1 MRPAEPVS
9 ISGKTVTVLG
19 NGVVGTALAKGF
31 SGLGYAVVFGTREV
45 DGEKTRTALAAVP
58 GSRAAPLAEAARA
71 GSIAVTA
78 LPWSGLKAAL
88 LAAGPD
94 NLAGKLV
101 IDPSNPLDFS
111 GGAPVLSVG
120 YTDSAGEL
128 VQRLLPR
135 AYVVKA
141 FNTIYYEH
149 LATRGRKDLPV
160 EERHA
165 IYLAGDEAAA
175 KATVAGLIESIG
187 FAPVDTGSLREGGR
201 LQQPESPIYNQTFTA
216 REARAFFRNELH
228 KLTDVLPDAA
238 LLLALEALGQYKCW
252 PSKS

>member
-1 MRPAEPVS
+1 MPPVDPVP

-58 GSRAAPLAEAARA
+58 GARAAPLAEAARV

-88 LAAGPD
+88 LAAGPE

-128 VQRLLPR
+128 VQRLLPG
-135 AYVVKA
+135 AHVVKA
-141 FNTIYYEH
+141 FNTITAAH
-149 LATRGRKDLPV
+149 MVHPRLPDGTPDMF
-160 EERHA
+160 
-165 IYLAGDEAAA
+165 IAGDNSAA
-175 KATVAGLIESIG
+175 KNRAAEIIKAFGWREPIDMGPISASRLLEPLAMAWISYAVRNNHWTHA
-187 FAPVDTGSLREGGR
+187 FSL
-201 LQQPESPIYNQTFTA
+201 
-216 REARAFFRNELH
+216 
-228 KLTDVLPDAA
+228 
-238 LLLALEALGQYKCW
+238 LGQK
-252 PSKS
+252 KS